1 MKDEVT
7 ESTLGHLVTACIPK
21 PIPCSGWSVHGGK
34 QETFG
39 ARPTRMCVPAGAV
52 YYFEVPDDQDPMTL
66 VNFLNGTVKSDIAA
80 EQGFGFGLCSSWKP
94 YTGEE

>member
-1 MKDEVT
+1 MP
-7 ESTLGHLVTACIPK
+7 LGPFFVGQIPK
-21 PIPCSGWSVHGGK
+21 
-34 QETFG
+34 
-39 ARPTRMCVPAGAV
+39 
-52 YYFEVPDDQDPMTL
+52 DPMTL